1 MTLWPM
7 ARISVGDDS
16 MITFEEHAGL
26 ALIRKHKA
34 FTLNVPDATWVD
46 QFDRIDMTAS
56 TKARPDAPM
65 QPPPGPSRVQ
75 ASTFEHSS
83 PLCACLAISRVESCA
98 LEPGVSAVAGR
109 QAGRARAHAAR
120 VEGDQCPRDRG
131 GRRRPRVPGH
141 RGASPAALP
150 VRHCRALASRA
161 AALAGHAVRLAA
173 RE

>member
-65 QPPPGPSRVQ
+65 QPPPR
-75 ASTFEHSS
+75 
-83 PLCACLAISRVESCA
+83 PLQG
-98 LEPGVSAVAGR
+98 PGVNI
-109 QAGRARAHAAR
+109 RAFLSSLRLS
-120 VEGDQCPRDRG
+120 GDQPRRVVCP
-131 GRRRPRVPGH
+131 
-141 RGASPAALP
+141 
-150 VRHCRALASRA
+150 
-161 AALAGHAVRLAA
+161 
-173 RE
+173 

>member
-1 MTLWPM
+1 M

-65 QPPPGPSRVQ
+65 QPPQAPPGSRRQ
-75 ASTFEHSS
+75 HSS
-83 PLCACLAISRVESCA
+83 IPLLSA
-98 LEPGVSAVAGR
+98 LVWRSAA
-109 QAGRARAHAAR
+109 
-120 VEGDQCPRDRG
+120 
-131 GRRRPRVPGH
+131 
-141 RGASPAALP
+141 
-150 VRHCRALASRA
+150 
-161 AALAGHAVRLAA
+161 
-173 RE
+173 